1 MRMSDGYDVDCA
13 ELHHG
18 SSWLL
23 RVFDGVEDHGMGDA
37 AGDGGQYG
45 HALLHQAV
53 ASFCTVINAGVAA
66 LRADLEATSSGLTAT
81 ALSYSDSEVSARDLV
96 VGADG

>member
-1 MRMSDGYDVDCA
+1 MSDGYDVDCS

-23 RVFDGVEDHGMGDA
+23 NIVGGVEDHGMGDA

-66 LRADLEATSSGLTAT
+66 LRADAEATSAGLADT
-81 ALSYSDSEVSARDLV
+81 ALSYSDGDVSARDLV